1 MADRTGFLAA
11 VGLFT
16 IVPAPYAE
24 IDRTLARR
32 AVRALPWL
40 GLVLGLVAALAAW
53 LVGLRSGPL
62 LVAVVGVT
70 VPIALTG
77 AMHLDGLADTAD
89 GLGSRKPAAEAL
101 DVMRRS
107 DIGPMGVVSIV
118 VALLVQVAAIA
129 SIDSRH
135 AALVVIALQP
145 LVGRVTILGA
155 TRGGLPLARAKGFGA
170 LVGGVTSVLA
180 ALVGHLL
187 ALLLCVV
194 VGWWRAGPWGAFSLA
209 ASFLAATGIS
219 ILWRR
224 HLTRRLGGLTGDTF
238 GSLIEVSQT
247 VFVLVAALLLGAL

>member
-24 IDRTLARR
+24 IDRTTARR

-89 GLGSRKPAAEAL
+89 GLGSRKPATEAL

-129 SIDSRH
+129 GISSRG

-145 LVGRVTILGA
+145 LVGRVTILSA
-155 TRGGLPLARAKGFGA
+155 TIRGIPLARAKGFGA
-170 LVGGVTSVLA
+170 LVGGVTTVLGA
-180 ALVGHLL
+180 VAGHLL
-187 ALLLCVV
+187 ALLVCGAA
-194 VGWWRAGPWGAFSLA
+194 GWWQEGAWGALA
-209 ASFLAATGIS
+209 MGVSFLAATGIS
-219 ILWRR
+219 TIWRSR
-224 HLTRRLGGLTGDTF
+224 LARRLGGLTGDTF

-247 VFVLVAALLLGAL
+247 GFALVAALLLGAL

>member
-16 IVPAPYAE
+16 IVPVPNAE
-24 IDRTLARR
+24 IDRMTARR

-118 VALLVQVAAIA
+118 IALLVQVAAIA

-145 LVGRVTILGA
+145 LVGRVTILSA
-155 TRGGLPLARAKGFGA
+155 TGGGIPLARAKGFGT
-170 LVGGVTSVLA
+170 LVGGVTSIPEA
-180 ALVGHLL
+180 AVGHLL
-187 ALLLCVV
+187 TLVV
-194 VGWWRAGPWGAFSLA
+194 CGAAGWWQSGLWGAWA
-209 ASFLAATGIS
+209 MGVSFLAAIGIGT
-219 ILWRR
+219 LWRR
-224 HLTRRLGGLTGDTF
+224 HLARRLGGLTGDTF

-247 VFVLVAALLLGAL
+247 AFALVAALMLGVL

>member
-1 MADRTGFLAA
+1 MADRTGVLAA
-11 VGLFT
+11 LGLFT
-16 IVPAPYAE
+16 VVPAPYAE
-24 IDRTLARR
+24 IDRATARR

-62 LVAVVGVT
+62 LVAVVGVV

-118 VALLVQVAAIA
+118 LALLVQVAAIA
-129 SIDSRH
+129 SIDSKD

-145 LVGRVTILGA
+145 LVGRVTILCA
-155 TRGGLPLARAKGFGA
+155 TTGGIPLARAKGFGS
-170 LVGGVTSVLA
+170 LVGGVTSILGAV
-180 ALVGHLL
+180 VGHLL
-187 ALLLCVV
+187 ALVV
-194 VGWWRAGPWGAFSLA
+194 CGAAGWWRGGTWGALAMA
-209 ASFLAATGIS
+209 ASFLVAMGIS
-219 ILWRR
+219 TLWRR
-224 HLTRRLGGLTGDTF
+224 HLAHRLGGLTGDTF

-247 VFVLVAALLLGAL
+247 GFALVAALLLGAL

>member
-1 MADRTGFLAA
+1 MADRTGLLAA

-16 IVPAPYAE
+16 VVPAPYTE
-24 IDRTLARR
+24 IDRTTARR

-62 LVAVVGVT
+62 LVAVVGVA

-118 VALLVQVAAIA
+118 GALLVQVAAIG
-129 SIDSRH
+129 SIDSRG

-155 TRGGLPLARAKGFGA
+155 TTGGIPLARAKGFGA
-170 LVGGVTSVLA
+170 LVGGVTSVVGA
-180 ALVGHLL
+180 VVGHVLVL
-187 ALLLCVV
+187 VLCAAA
-194 VGWWRAGPWGAFSLA
+194 GWWRAGPWGALA
-209 ASFLAATGIS
+209 LGASFLVATGIS
-219 ILWRR
+219 TLWRH

-247 VFVLVAALLLGAL
+247 GFALGAALLLGSF

>member
-1 MADRTGFLAA
+1 MAAA
-11 VGLFT
+11 GLFT

-24 IDRTLARR
+24 IDRTTARR

-62 LVAVVGVT
+62 LVAVVGVA

-129 SIDSRH
+129 GISSRG

-145 LVGRVTILGA
+145 LVGRVTILSA
-155 TRGGLPLARAKGFGA
+155 TIGGIRLARAKGFGA
-170 LVGGVTSVLA
+170 LVGGVTSVFGA
-180 ALVGHLL
+180 VVGHLL
-187 ALLLCVV
+187 ALVV
-194 VGWWRAGPWGAFSLA
+194 CGAAGWWQAGAWGAFA
-209 ASFLAATGIS
+209 MGASFLATMGVGT
-219 ILWRR
+219 LWRR
-224 HLTRRLGGLTGDTF
+224 HLACRLGGLTGDTF
-238 GSLIEVSQT
+238 GSLIEVSHT
-247 VFVLVAALLLGAL
+247 VFALVAALLLGAL

>member
-1 MADRTGFLAA
+1 MADRTGILAA

-16 IVPAPYAE
+16 VVPAPYTE
-24 IDRTLARR
+24 IDRTTARR
-32 AVRALPWL
+32 AVRVLPWL
-40 GLVLGLVAALAAW
+40 GLALGLVAALAAW
-53 LVGLRSGPL
+53 LVGLRTGPL
-62 LVAVVGVT
+62 LVAVVGVL

-118 VALLVQVAAIA
+118 AALLVQVAAIA
-129 SIDSRH
+129 SIDSRG

-155 TRGGLPLARAKGFGA
+155 TTGGIPLARAKGFGA
-170 LVGGVTSVLA
+170 LVGGVTSLRGA
-180 ALVGHLL
+180 IVGHLL
-187 ALLLCVV
+187 VLAVCAAA
-194 VGWWRAGPWGAFSLA
+194 GWWRAGPWGALALTLSSLA
-209 ASFLAATGIS
+209 ATVIS
-219 ILWRR
+219 MLWQR

-238 GSLIEVSQT
+238 GSLIEVGQT
-247 VFVLVAALLLGAL
+247 AFALAAALLLGSL